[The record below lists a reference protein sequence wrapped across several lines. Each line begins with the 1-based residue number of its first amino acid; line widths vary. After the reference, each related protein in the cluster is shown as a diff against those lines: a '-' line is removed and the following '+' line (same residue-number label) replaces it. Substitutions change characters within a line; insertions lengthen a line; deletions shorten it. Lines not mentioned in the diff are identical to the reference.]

1 MNIQAEHIAHH
12 EHQHLHLHVHHPGP
26 RQADRHRHHH
36 KRAHERDDLHGRALR
51 DAQIQVH
58 VPEHLLRQV
67 QHLVSVL
74 NTIINTFKN
83 VDMDAHTFKYI
94 ETHIWCNGNMEL
106 CVSAVKDAIMSEDDY
121 KSNVKH
127 KRTAGI
133 VDYITSRITV
143 SHLIVQLY
151 EHWDNCRLLYWSKS
165 RFSIEITDAL
175 EASWINS
182 LMQTRMNM
190 PGIKHMIANMQ
201 MFGVHELLVLIRILI
216 VVVASVLCR
225 LCVRG
230 HVIVHVHLAKL
241 GLLPL
246 VEDLPIW
253 QHELELAQT
262 PLRSLLRGL
271 AHFRGVNYEPRLIHA
286 LGVLHLEPSV
296 FILMVQSPCSPVLSG
311 MIMLQFP
318 RKIEPRVKSMF
329 MSSLTLGH
337 VSGSLIT
344 FLSHLTSEHM
354 ARCTIEPAR
363 ESDTIDCEIELEQ
376 FSRNMH
382 KVTVLPY
389 DMKSKFSTNVI
400 SILKTPGNVLYCKTT
415 SEDFV
420 MRMGAMQFMN
430 ANRIPAVFSFSIS
443 YHIELIMSHQHA
455 HAWRRQVLQLRL
467 RAQRHGDRPS
477 RQRRRLKLVN

>member
-1 MNIQAEHIAHH
+1 
-12 EHQHLHLHVHHPGP
+12 
-26 RQADRHRHHH
+26 
-36 KRAHERDDLHGRALR
+36 
-51 DAQIQVH
+51 
-58 VPEHLLRQV
+58 
-67 QHLVSVL
+67 
-74 NTIINTFKN
+74 
-83 VDMDAHTFKYI
+83 MDAHTFKYI

-106 CVSAVKDAIMSEDDY
+106 CVSAVKDAIMSEVDY

-143 SHLIVQLY
+143 SDLIVQLY

-182 LMQTRMNM
+182 LMQTRMNI
-190 PGIKHMIANMQ
+190 PGIKHMIANMRMLHRLGPILNRGRVHGRDQ
-201 MFGVHELLVLIRILI
+201 VGVHELLVVARILI

-230 HVIVHVHLAKL
+230 HVLVHVHLAKL

-329 MSSLTLGH
+329 MSSLTLGYA
-337 VSGSLIT
+337 SGSLIT

-443 YHIELIMSHQHA
+443 VKCYSCGFVHNGMDIDLVGSE
-455 HAWRRQVLQLRL
+455 
-467 RAQRHGDRPS
+467 GDS
-477 RQRRRLKLVN
+477 NQ